1 VGKVANLRSL
11 TDQNP
16 RSLLTTI
23 LDPSAAVDGK
33 FVTYIV
39 LTDDG
44 RMFTG
49 MIASETSNS
58 VTLVEQENKQ
68 RVILRT
74 QVAEICSNGKS
85 LMPDG
90 LEKDIAHQDFADV
103 ISWAD
108 KIGCRGKDDVE
119 SPFGEWTRMEV
130 IADGGHLLYKV
141 NGIVV
146 TSAFEA
152 KPDFGKLLLQ
162 TEQAEMFV
170 RRFELYP
177 LGKAPTD
184 ELKQ

>member
-1 VGKVANLRSL
+1 
-11 TDQNP
+11 
-16 RSLLTTI
+16 
-23 LDPSAAVDGK
+23 
-33 FVTYIV
+33 
-39 LTDDG
+39 
-44 RMFTG
+44 
-49 MIASETSNS
+49 
-58 VTLVEQENKQ
+58 
-68 RVILRT
+68 VILRT
-74 QVAEICSNGKS
+74 QVAEIRSNGKS

-90 LEKDIAHQDFADV
+90 LEKDIAHQDFADL

-108 KIGCRGKDDVE
+108 KIGFRGKDDAE
-119 SPFGEWTRMEV
+119 RPFGEWTRMEV

-162 TEQAEMFV
+162 TVQAEMFV
-170 RRFELYP
+170 RGFELYP